1 MIWHSVKLG
10 CCGKRHCRYTALVP
24 QRVQLQPRT
33 ARIVVLNLDRA
44 HDRVSNG
51 DKDKTTLGDPHPLPE
66 GHSLQFRLRD
76 GGRCVQQAS
85 DRPKPLAADA
95 GTSSTSPHIVPPTLR
110 QDHQDG
116 VDACKKCKGHGMSPG
131 GVGATVAPPGT
142 YVWSIVALAT
152 PYSGPSL
159 HIRRP
164 CAAAGMTPS
173 A

>member
-10 CCGKRHCRYTALVP
+10 CCGKLHCRYTALVP

-116 VDACKKCKGHGMSPG
+116 VDACKKCKGHGMSP
-131 GVGATVAPPGT
+131 
-142 YVWSIVALAT
+142 VAL
-152 PYSGPSL
+152 GRL
-159 HIRRP
+159 
-164 CAAAGMTPS
+164 
-173 A
+173 